1 MMERE
6 AFFINYIILNP
17 LERDIDSEREKDG
30 VVYVILCD
38 WDSKDRVKW

>member
-1 MMERE
+1 MKMSNDLNLYDGAWDGER
-6 AFFINYIILNP
+6 
-17 LERDIDSEREKDG
+17 EREKDG